1 MTRRCT
7 CAIRSQPLFVRV
19 PNFMVP
25 KRDPLTN
32 EVSFPRALL
41 LTPRLAPTMCVTESQ
56 VSQIRGGFRA
66 SREASAGSSTDPRL
80 ECVGQFATRPA
91 TSSPST
97 SRTFAVDLTSAELAW
112 LLPLRVSENA
122 ATPSAPTHA
131 SLHLSSPTTPK
142 DAPVEGPADGGAVR
156 RLATKK
162 TLETPIVGT
171 PGGSGDDD
179 ASFEE
184 YRHEKRG
191 TNGEEDVTKGPLRG
205 GLARDVVEGRAS
217 ALFAL
222 ATTLGTFPG

>member
-1 MTRRCT
+1 
-7 CAIRSQPLFVRV
+7 
-19 PNFMVP
+19 
-25 KRDPLTN
+25 
-32 EVSFPRALL
+32 
-41 LTPRLAPTMCVTESQ
+41 MCVTESQ

-97 SRTFAVDLTSAELAW
+97 SRTFAVDLTSAELAR

-122 ATPSAPTHA
+122 ATPSAPTLA
-131 SLHLSSPTTPK
+131 SQHLSSPTTPK

-179 ASFEE
+179 ASAEE

-191 TNGEEDVTKGPLRG
+191 QRKRRT
-205 GLARDVVEGRAS
+205 
-217 ALFAL
+217 
-222 ATTLGTFPG
+222 

>member
-1 MTRRCT
+1 MRVAFL
-7 CAIRSQPLFVRV
+7 AI
-19 PNFMVP
+19 
-25 KRDPLTN
+25 
-32 EVSFPRALL
+32 ALMGL
-41 LTPRLAPTMCVTESQ
+41 VVGAN
-56 VSQIRGGFRA
+56 
-66 SREASAGSSTDPRL
+66 AG
-80 ECVGQFATRPA
+80 
-91 TSSPST
+91 
-97 SRTFAVDLTSAELAW
+97 AVDLTSAELAR

-131 SLHLSSPTTPK
+131 SLHLSSPETPK

-162 TLETPIVGT
+162 TLETPIAGT

-184 YRHEKRG
+184 YRDEKRG
-191 TNGEEDVTKGPLRG
+191 TKEEEDATKGPLRG